1 MSASRPSFVDGLD
14 GTLTIDPDAL
24 RDAGRDLGRLR
35 EGRPAAVLRPGSVD
49 DICKVVARCH
59 DLEVSVAAQGAAHT
73 VGGQRLAEG
82 GVAVDMTC
90 LADVAAAK
98 FAADRAW
105 IDVPA
110 GMLWS
115 TLTLLLLEHGRR
127 FAGGDTG
134 YLDLTVGGTL
144 SVGGI
149 GCQPAKGAQVD
160 YVLELDVVTGDGS
173 LISCSAKERPDLFDA
188 ARAGLGQVGII
199 TRARL
204 QLVPAHPT
212 VASAVVPYTD
222 PGDAFEAIWTACS
235 MIDKGHEED
244 ECFMMITPRLPDGT
258 PMVLNV
264 HLACPGPD
272 GTDRLD
278 EVKSRLPAW
287 HVPSS
292 APGRR
297 ADPKAQ
303 RPTGAV
309 QTTVLPLRDHLFQ
322 FTELINRWRRE
333 AGWDD
338 RLKPWFDQFLPAD
351 AAGSYVSDRL
361 QEMTDEDWSAPDFM
375 GFVLFFPHRR
385 NAFRSPRLRLPAAA
399 DPNDP
404 NELGGLFDVLCV
416 SPAAP
421 SITYDTS
428 MAARNHSWGRAGD
441 AVGGTRYP
449 ISEVPSADG
458 WRAHYGDTW
467 PEVLAAIHRYNPRGN
482 MTPGPGIPRD

>member
-14 GTLTIDPDAL
+14 GTLTVDPDAL

-49 DICKVVARCH
+49 DICKVVARCR
-59 DLEVSVAAQGAAHT
+59 DLGLSVAAQGAAHT

-98 FAADRAW
+98 FAEDRAW
-105 IDVPA
+105 VDAPA

-173 LISCSAKERPDLFDA
+173 LISCSAAEHPDLFDA

-199 TRARL
+199 TRAKL

-222 PGDAFEAIWTACS
+222 PSKAFEATRIACS
-235 MIDKGHEED
+235 MIDKDHEED
-244 ECFMMITPRLPDGT
+244 ECFVMITPPMPDGAS
-258 PMVLNV
+258 MVLNV

-272 GTDRLD
+272 GADRLD
-278 EVKSRLPAW
+278 EVKSRLPEW
-287 HVPSS
+287 H
-292 APGRR
+292 APGSAAGRR
-297 ADPKAQ
+297 TDPKAQ
-303 RPTGAV
+303 RPAGAV

-322 FTELINRWRRE
+322 FTELINRWRRD

-338 RLKPWFDQFLPAD
+338 LLKPWFDQFLSG
-351 AAGSYVSDRL
+351 AAAESYVIARL
-361 QEMTDEDWSAPDFM
+361 QEMTDEDWSEM

-385 NAFRSPRLRLPAAA
+385 NAFGKTRLMLPDAA
-399 DPNDP
+399 DPDDP
-404 NELGGLFDVLCV
+404 GELMGLFDVLCV

-428 MAARNHSWGRAGD
+428 MAARNHSWERAGH

-449 ISEVPSADG
+449 ISEVPSPEG

-482 MTPGPGIPRD
+482 VTPGPGIPRD